1 MLYLI
6 LADLLVLV
14 HFLYILFVLLGGLL
28 LILRG
33 YLVFIHLPALIW
45 ASLLS
50 FKGWIC
56 PLTPLENNL
65 RQAAGTQG
73 YQEGFISHYLI
84 PIIYPHGLTLNM
96 QSALGIL
103 VIVINISIYSLV
115 YYKHITKQHRK
126 RE

>member
-28 LILRG
+28 LILRS
-33 YLVFIHLPALIW
+33 YLFFIHLPAVVW

-56 PLTPLENNL
+56 PLTPLENYL
-65 RQAAGTQG
+65 RQAAGTEG

-84 PIIYPHGLTLNM
+84 PIIYPDNLTLNM

-103 VIVINISIYSLV
+103 VIVVNISIYSLV
-115 YYKHITKQHRK
+115 YYKHIAKQHGK
-126 RE
+126 QG